1 MNNIFALRNPL
12 GKILKSVI
20 YFNTDKKFQWNIH
33 VRKRTRTV
41 ITVRE
46 IQFVLATFVLAV
58 QCVQPVALAQKL

>member
-46 IQFVLATFVLAV
+46 IQFVLAV